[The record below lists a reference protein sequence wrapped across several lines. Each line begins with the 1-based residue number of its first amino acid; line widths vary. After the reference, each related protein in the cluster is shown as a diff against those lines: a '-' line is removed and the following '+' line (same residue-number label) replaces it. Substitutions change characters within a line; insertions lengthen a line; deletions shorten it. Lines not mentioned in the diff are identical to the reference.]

1 MAAIELKLKKNT
13 NQPTISTN
21 FSNFWQ
27 YTWFCLVLL
36 CNRGILLEY
45 AVSNIIDPLYLFLV
59 QGLATIPVSAF
70 FSPEH
75 SKEFDKYIRI
85 CFVKVNS
92 LAHDFSQVFICCSL
106 GCPSHSFSL
115 MLSHRRTPPWMQG
128 WTSWKSGLTGS
139 RTGHRPDMS
148 SSLWN

>member
-1 MAAIELKLKKNT
+1 MAAIELKLDKNT
-13 NQPTISTN
+13 NQPTLSTN

-27 YTWFCLVLL
+27 YTCFLGVFLVRICWFKH
-36 CNRGILLEY
+36 NWSI
-45 AVSNIIDPLYLFLV
+45 VSFLV

-75 SKEFDKYIRI
+75 SKEFDKYIRF

-92 LAHDFSQVFICCSL
+92 LTHDFSHVFIWCSL

-115 MLSHRRTPPWMQG
+115 MLSHRRTPPLKQG
-128 WTSWKSGLTGS
+128 WTSWKSGVTGS
-139 RTGHRPDMS
+139 KTGHRPDMLS
-148 SSLWN
+148 GLWH